1 MFFSAAAG
9 TLLLSTVATVAGPL
23 GAQSECSFRF
33 AFEGTRLLNDG
44 ISNTAGPFDLAL
56 DAGTYTITVISY
68 DDHDLQPEIGTQPEE
83 SFHIVLDS
91 GYRSPATSD
100 IPDDVNS
107 VTTVFEGQVIEDSTT
122 ITLEHVG
129 IDFGVNSVQPLEIC
143 FGEDG
148 GDAPDDA
155 AVEVCA
161 TSEVA
166 EADADV
172 ATDEAAIEEVATE
185 EAAATETC
193 ETEEVVEEAA
203 PVCET
208 TDTDTATDEAAI
220 EEVATEEAAATET
233 CETEEVVEEAAPEAA
248 PVCET
253 TDADTTTDEAAI
265 EEVATDEAVDGCDI
279 EEADEEAEEVVP
291 VEVEVE
297 VEVLDEV
304 LEAPETA
311 PDETEAPAPAEIT
324 PVTEAPAPA
333 PAAPDVTEA
342 PAPAPAPAPAEITP
356 VTEAPAPAPV
366 AEIVDTPAAPATTA
380 EPIIEVEVEVAAPA
394 VTAETPASAPET
406 PAPAP
411 VAEIVDTP
419 PAPAVT
425 PEAPVVIE
433 SIAVDPV
440 AQPTTEP
447 TTTVIE
453 TEVLGTTEIQ
463 GEPEQQLVP
472 TTEAIIR
479 EAVAQAP
486 APDIETEVL
495 GISVDAQI
503 ADAPITTAQVDSTS
517 GTNGEVLALTGPS
530 EAWKI
535 LVMMSIVMIAMG
547 GLCIRWGRVA

>member
-1 MFFSAAAG
+1 MSILQNMRAPENRLARMFFSAAAG

-220 EEVATEEAAATET
+220 EEVATEEAATEEAAATET

-253 TDADTTTDEAAI
+253 TDADTATDEAAI

-291 VEVEVE
+291 VEVEVEVE

-333 PAAPDVTEA
+333 P
-342 PAPAPAPAPAEITP
+342 
-356 VTEAPAPAPV
+356 V
-366 AEIVDTPAAPATTA
+366 AEIVDTPPAPATTA

>member
-220 EEVATEEAAATET
+220 EEVATGEAAATET

-311 PDETEAPAPAEIT
+311 PDETE
-324 PVTEAPAPA
+324 
-333 PAAPDVTEA
+333 
-342 PAPAPAPAPAEITP
+342 APAPAEITP

>member
-185 EAAATETC
+185 EAA
-193 ETEEVVEEAA
+193 
-203 PVCET
+203 
-208 TDTDTATDEAAI
+208 
-220 EEVATEEAAATET
+220 TEEAAATET

-297 VEVLDEV
+297 VEVEVLDEV

-324 PVTEAPAPA
+324 PVTEAP
-333 PAAPDVTEA
+333 
-342 PAPAPAPAPAEITP
+342 
-356 VTEAPAPAPV
+356 APAPAPV

>member
-1 MFFSAAAG
+1 MSILQNMRAPENRLARMFFSAAAG

-220 EEVATEEAAATET
+220 EEVATEEAATEEAAATET

-297 VEVLDEV
+297 VEVEVLDEV

-311 PDETEAPAPAEIT
+311 PDETE
-324 PVTEAPAPA
+324 
-333 PAAPDVTEA
+333 
-342 PAPAPAPAPAEITP
+342 APAPAEITP